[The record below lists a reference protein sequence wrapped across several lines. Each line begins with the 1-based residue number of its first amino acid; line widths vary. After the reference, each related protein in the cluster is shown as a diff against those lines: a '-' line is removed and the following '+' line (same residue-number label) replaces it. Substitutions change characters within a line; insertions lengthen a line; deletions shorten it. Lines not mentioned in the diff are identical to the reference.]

1 MSRERNI
8 VNQIVDNLQGING
21 STGGYTYDLSG
32 DDQVII
38 GDQFNP
44 IRLPCAYV
52 FVGGVDPVQEPG
64 ITVLTQYDRT
74 MTVNVI
80 GFVNATNDSPGE
92 LMLRSLDFQSDV
104 MKCLES
110 DRSLGN
116 GGTVLCDDIEISG
129 RTFRGADLD
138 LPMTGIAAL
147 IVSVRYRQDAGTG
160 T

>member
-1 MSRERNI
+1 MSRERDI
-8 VNQIVDNLQGING
+8 VDQIVSNLGDING

-32 DDQVII
+32 SDQVIE

-52 FVGGVDPVQEPG
+52 FVGRTDTRIDPG
-64 ITVLTQYDRT
+64 ITRLDQYDRT
-74 MTVNVI
+74 MVAFIV
-80 GFVNATNDSPGE
+80 GFVQAANDTPGE
-92 LMLRSLDFQSDV
+92 LMLRALDFQSDI

-110 DRSLGN
+110 ARSLGN

-129 RTFRGADLD
+129 QTYRGADLD
-138 LPMTGIAAL
+138 VPSLGIAAL
-147 IVSVRYRQDAGTG
+147 EVQIKYRQKAGTG

>member
-8 VNQIVDNLQGING
+8 VDRIKTTLSGING
-21 STGGYTYDLSG
+21 SSGGYTYDLSG

-52 FVGGVDPVQEPG
+52 FVGNTQTAQTAGRT
-64 ITVLTQYDRT
+64 ILRQYDRT
-74 MTVNVI
+74 MTAFIV
-80 GFVNATNDSPGE
+80 GFVQAGSDNPGE
-92 LMLRSLDFQSDV
+92 LMLRALDFQSDI

-110 DRSLGN
+110 DRSLN
-116 GGTVLCDDIEISG
+116 NNADDLEIAG
-129 RTFRGADLD
+129 QTYRGAELD
-138 LPMTGIAAL
+138 APSLGIAAL
-147 IVSVRYRQDAGTG
+147 EVRIFYRQTAGTG

>member
-1 MSRERNI
+1 MGRERNI
-8 VNQIVDNLQGING
+8 VDQIVSNLQTING
-21 STGGYTYDLSG
+21 SGGYTYDLSG
-32 DDQVII
+32 SDQVVI

-52 FVGGVDPVQEPG
+52 FVRGVETRQEAG

-74 MTVNVI
+74 MTVNII
-80 GFVNATNDSPGE
+80 GFVNAQNDNPGE
-92 LMLRSLDFQSDV
+92 MMVRALDFQSDV

-116 GGTVLCDDIEISG
+116 GGTVLADDIEISG

-138 LPMTGIAAL
+138 LPSTGIAAL
-147 IVSVRYRQDAGTG
+147 IVTDKYRQDAGTG